1 MEVTMS
7 LSGISVPLPKNTL
20 FDNCAENTS
29 LIKLICAN
37 LKKTGMIHS
46 EKLSCMNIFITFFTT
61 IMIGI

>member
-37 LKKTGMIHS
+37 LKKTGLIHS
-46 EKLSCMNIFITFFTT
+46 E
-61 IMIGI
+61 